1 MDRPARLT
9 RLIVVGALVVVAAGV
24 VAWVPIP
31 YYGVGPG
38 PAREVAPQILLDGQ
52 QRYDPTGRLIWTTVR
67 YWRLT
72 PLAALA
78 AWIDPNDA
86 IVGQDVL
93 YPPSTTREEADQRSI
108 SQMDQSKI
116 DATSVVL
123 SRLDNYPHRHGNGA
137 LVEATV
143 PGCPADGQLFPGDVI
158 TQIDL
163 QPVATRAQA
172 SRLIDAVPKGKTL
185 AFTVDVDGTV
195 EHVSFQRAPCGENG
209 EALVGV
215 SLLDAFPFDV
225 TISSGDVGG
234 PSAGMMWALGLYELL
249 TPGDLTAGRTIAGT
263 GTIDLAGNVGP
274 IGEIR
279 DKVVAAQDAG
289 ASVFLAPADNMNDL
303 AGVDTGSMQVISVAT
318 FPDALRALREGS
330 TNP

>member
-9 RLIVVGALVVVAAGV
+9 RLIVVGVLVVVAAAV
-24 VAWVPIP
+24 AAWVPIP

-52 QRYDPTGRLIWTTVR
+52 PRYDPTGKLVWTTIR
-67 YWRLT
+67 FWRLT
-72 PLAALA
+72 PLAAFA
-78 AWIDPNDA
+78 AWVDPNDA

-123 SRLDNYPHRHGNGA
+123 ARLDNYPYRHGEGA

-143 PGCPADGQLFPGDVI
+143 PGCPAEGQLFPGDVI
-158 TQIDL
+158 TQIDGHS
-163 QPVATRAQA
+163 VATRAQA

-185 AFTVDVDGTV
+185 EFTVDVDGTV
-195 EHVSFQRAPCGENG
+195 EHVSFQRAACGDNG

-215 SLLDAFPFDV
+215 SLLDVFPFEV

-263 GTIDLAGNVGP
+263 GTIDLTGNIGP

-279 DKVVAAQDAG
+279 DKVVAAEDAG
-289 ASVFLAPADNMNDL
+289 ASIFLAPADNMNDL
-303 AGVDTGSMQVISVAT
+303 AGVDTGSMHVIPVAT
-318 FPDALRALREGS
+318 FPDALRALREG
-330 TNP
+330 

>member
-9 RLIVVGALVVVAAGV
+9 RLIVVGVLVVLAAAVA
-24 VAWVPIP
+24 AWVPIP

-52 QRYDPTGRLIWTTVR
+52 PRYDPTGKLVWTTIR
-67 YWRLT
+67 FWRLT
-72 PLAALA
+72 PLAAFA
-78 AWIDPNDA
+78 AWVDPNDA

-123 SRLDNYPHRHGNGA
+123 ARLDNYPYRHGEGA

-143 PGCPADGQLFPGDVI
+143 PGCPAEGQLFPGDVI
-158 TQIDL
+158 TQIDGHS
-163 QPVATRAQA
+163 VATRAQA

-185 AFTVDVDGTV
+185 EFTVDVDGTV
-195 EHVSFQRAPCGENG
+195 EHVSFQRAACGDNG

-215 SLLDAFPFDV
+215 SLLDVFPFEV

-263 GTIDLAGNVGP
+263 GTIDLTGNIGP

-279 DKVVAAQDAG
+279 AKVVAAEDAG
-289 ASVFLAPADNMNDL
+289 ASIFLAPADNMNDL
-303 AGVDTGSMQVISVAT
+303 AGVDTGSMHVIPVAT
-318 FPDALRALREGS
+318 FPDALRALREG
-330 TNP
+330 